1 VVEDYEVTG
10 YEDQKQMTG
19 QGNNML
25 SLFDVSQFKMDS
37 RKTSAS
43 TTLQQQISIQ
53 GGGSLTTILQQSLV
67 SEDKEQIDWILSQ
80 RDPVVIDK
88 TLMQLD
94 GQKDS
99 KTISLLFKILLEKFQ
114 QSPTQ
119 SQPSAIHD
127 QLALSLWLKHALK
140 IHWSTIVLA
149 SQHSRHGDPQ
159 SFVASLQ
166 GLKYTIDSKCKHLSQ
181 LLAVKGKLDMLRNCQ
196 MMATHQSKASAPLA
210 DKYSK
215 IKTNIEKAQQRQA
228 MAGDQIMED
237 NAGSEDEEEEQTS
250 VLMYKHAS
258 DDEMNDEF
266 GRGEGDASGSEE
278 DEDDDDYDEEIE
290 QVPIKG
296 KR

>member
-1 VVEDYEVTG
+1 
-10 YEDQKQMTG
+10 
-19 QGNNML
+19 ML

-94 GQKDS
+94 GHKDS

-119 SQPSAIHD
+119 SQPSSIHD

-140 IHWSTIVLA
+140 IHWSTIILA
-149 SQHSRHGDPQ
+149 S
-159 SFVASLQ
+159 
-166 GLKYTIDSKCKHLSQ
+166 
-181 LLAVKGKLDMLRNCQ
+181 
-196 MMATHQSKASAPLA
+196 
-210 DKYSK
+210 
-215 IKTNIEKAQQRQA
+215 
-228 MAGDQIMED
+228 
-237 NAGSEDEEEEQTS
+237 
-250 VLMYKHAS
+250 
-258 DDEMNDEF
+258 
-266 GRGEGDASGSEE
+266 
-278 DEDDDDYDEEIE
+278 
-290 QVPIKG
+290 
-296 KR
+296 